1 LPPCGRKK
9 ILDHSKQHRLRQ
21 LWLPEKKLY
30 FQPEQVFQE
39 EMQMSVLDPVGV
51 DSNFDVLI
59 IKKNE
64 P

>member
-9 ILDHSKQHRLRQ
+9 ILGHSKQHRLRQ

-30 FQPEQVFQE
+30 FQPEQEFQE
-39 EMQMSVLDPVGV
+39 EMQMRVVDPFVV

-59 IKKNE
+59 KKKN
-64 P
+64 